1 MVFPEQGS
9 ESAELLPGDVVI
21 TVRDKP
27 HPQFKREGA
36 KDLAYIAPPLRRG
49 DALYALRVR
58 TLGGRDALLCG
69 SPLAASL
76 AAGGA
81 GGVVASTLHGEG
93 MPDPSDPWD
102 NPPGDLIVRMLNP
115 PAPPERRA
123 LRSAARQRPLL
134 LLPDAQAV
142 PAAAAA
148 GGVAG
153 AALRTQRE
161 ADEMAAEELIQSSD
175 SGRRAA
181 PTGVILVVTTCG
193 EEAASAAA
201 EAFAA
206 GATAALRVLRWRR
219 VRVIIPESP
228 ADAPAEL
235 LLDDEWAA
243 LGCADAVVL
252 DCDTADGAAAA
263 DDSLEGIERA
273 ERRIRRA
280 HAALAS
286 HGVIDALW
294 LRHWRGAHVAG
305 VGAGGVALLG
315 AAPPGALGPD
325 GAPPRALLPVMLRA
339 GGGCCGWSALRA
351 ALSSAD
357 QRNCGGARGGGAAD
371 ARVCAGVL
379 LGSAVSVEPAIW
391 WQVRCKRGQLL
402 RNCSVR
408 SCFDLTVS
416 RRAAGGHGGAAGGA
430 AARGAC
436 RHSCRG
442 WQAWRR

>member
-36 KDLAYIAPPLRRG
+36 KHLAYAAPPLRRG

-58 TLGGRDALLCG
+58 TRGGRDVWLCG
-69 SPLAASL
+69 SPVAASL

-81 GGVVASTLHGEG
+81 GGVVATTLQGEG
-93 MPDPSDPWD
+93 MPDPCDPWE
-102 NPPGDLIVRMLNP
+102 NPPGDLVVRLLNP
-115 PAPPERRA
+115 PAPPERRV

-134 LLPDAQAV
+134 LLPDAQAAV
-142 PAAAAA
+142 AAAAA

-161 ADEMAAEELIQSSD
+161 ADEMAAEELIQSSN
-175 SGRRAA
+175 SGRRPA

-193 EEAASAAA
+193 EGAASDAA

-206 GATAALRVLRWRR
+206 AATAALHALRWRR

-243 LGCADAVVL
+243 LNSADAIVL
-252 DCDTADGAAAA
+252 DCDTAGVDDDGL
-263 DDSLEGIERA
+263 DGVERA
-273 ERRIRRA
+273 ERRIRRV
-280 HAALAS
+280 HVALAS

-305 VGAGGVALLG
+305 VGSGGVALLG
-315 AAPPGALGPD
+315 AAPPGASGLD
-325 GAPPRALLPVMLRA
+325 GAQPRALLPIMLRA
-339 GGGCCGWSALRA
+339 GGGRCGWSAWRA
-351 ALSSAD
+351 ALSHKEPGD
-357 QRNCGGARGGGAAD
+357 NDDHGGACGGGAGD

-379 LGSAVSVEPAIW
+379 LGSAVSAEPAIW
-391 WQVRCKRGQLL
+391 WQVRCERAHPLRLKGSRLL
-402 RNCSVR
+402 SQADWLEPR
-408 SCFDLTVS
+408 S
-416 RRAAGGHGGAAGGA
+416 RRA
-430 AARGAC
+430 R
-436 RHSCRG
+436 RSC
-442 WQAWRR
+442 WWRRRARCL